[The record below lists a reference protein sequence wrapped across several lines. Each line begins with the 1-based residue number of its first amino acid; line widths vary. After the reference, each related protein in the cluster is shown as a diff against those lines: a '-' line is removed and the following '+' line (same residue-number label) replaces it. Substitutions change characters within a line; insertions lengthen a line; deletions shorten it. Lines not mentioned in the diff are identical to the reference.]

1 MLLDRKNIIDEMEE
15 KYEIAKNLFENG
27 VFIPSKEMFIEL
39 VLKDPFR
46 WEFWFAIG
54 SIYEKEKNYTQAIIS
69 LNMAKILDSKNAEI
83 YFQLAENYL
92 SANDKKKAFN
102 MLDIAKSLSE
112 DKNLLDK
119 IQILKNQNNL

>member
-1 MLLDRKNIIDEMEE
+1 MLLDRKNMIDEIEE
-15 KYEIAKNLFENG
+15 KYEVAKNLFENG
-27 VFIPSKEMFIEL
+27 IFKHSKKIFIEL
-39 VLKDPFR
+39 VLEDPFR

-69 LNMAKILDSKNAEI
+69 LNMAKILDAKNAEI
-83 YFQLAENYL
+83 YFQLAGNYL
-92 SANDKKKAFN
+92 SANNKKKAFN
-102 MLDIAKSLSE
+102 MLDIAKSLSK

>member
-69 LNMAKILDSKNAEI
+69 LNMAKILDSKNAGI

-92 SANDKKKAFN
+92 SANDKKKAFT